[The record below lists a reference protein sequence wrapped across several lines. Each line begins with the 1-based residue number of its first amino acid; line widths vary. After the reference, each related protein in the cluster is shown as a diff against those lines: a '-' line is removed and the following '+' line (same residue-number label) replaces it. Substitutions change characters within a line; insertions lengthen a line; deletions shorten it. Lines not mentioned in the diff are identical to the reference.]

1 MKTTPRQLAANRRNA
16 RLSTGPKTTTGKRSS
31 SRNAHRH
38 GLSTPVT
45 LDGVLPPKYEMF
57 AAGLAQGRENLIV
70 HARLAAE
77 MRYNLD
83 RIGGAR
89 LWLIS
94 ARMAQLGDL
103 PGSRSVD
110 DLEGLALADLVS
122 EFVVLEGY
130 SRRLRSR
137 LRKALVACE

>member
-1 MKTTPRQLAANRRNA
+1 M
-16 RLSTGPKTTTGKRSS
+16 
-31 SRNAHRH
+31 
-38 GLSTPVT
+38 STPVT

-57 AAGLAQGRENLIV
+57 AAGLAQGRANLMV

-83 RIGGAR
+83 RIDGAR

-103 PGSRSVD
+103 PGNRSDD
-110 DLEGLALADLVS
+110 DLDSLALAELVS